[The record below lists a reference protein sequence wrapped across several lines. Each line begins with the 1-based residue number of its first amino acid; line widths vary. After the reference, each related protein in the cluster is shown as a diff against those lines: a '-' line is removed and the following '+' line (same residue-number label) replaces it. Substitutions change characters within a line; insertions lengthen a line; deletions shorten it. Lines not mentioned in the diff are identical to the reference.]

1 VDRFGPHWRAELAIL
16 GVIVFAAGLLAPLR
30 DPDLGMHLAT
40 GQWIVEHGRVPMVEP
55 FAWTRE
61 GAPFYAY
68 SWLLE
73 VASYFAYTGAGTVGL
88 RLLNA
93 MLVLATGVGMF
104 VLGHELRWRP
114 WIVIAM
120 ATLNVAIA
128 SFVAASLRPQVIL
141 FSALPL
147 AWALTHRIL
156 HADRIRW
163 ATVGLFAVCAIV
175 ANVHLFFVLTAV
187 PAFVMVLDRLPD
199 RRRLLALGGATVA
212 GWLASPYALVWPSVF
227 ALYFAP
233 NPMLN
238 YPSPIYELWP
248 GFLLASRVPGLA
260 IMAVGLALLPWALAS
275 APLSARARLGYGVV
289 WLGGLALFA
298 MATRALAI
306 WWLTLLPLAA
316 LALDRVSGPIS
327 PRAILVN
334 KMAMYAAFLLLL
346 ANRAVTGG
354 PDLLRGAS
362 DSRPLQ
368 SGVSRALNPLIG
380 WLECHTKPQTGGRI
394 FTVFNYGSYLTWR
407 LPSYSSS
414 IDGRT
419 IFPDSVAVA
428 ESYYLAGVRGSL
440 HGPWASADLAF
451 LPQQHA
457 TTAVLDTARGWQRA
471 AVSVAEG
478 RPDST
483 GVALWIRAGWWRT
496 AGIGAVPQKP
506 IVIERQTSAA
516 GAVTNRCVQEPHR
529 ADGDL

>member
-1 VDRFGPHWRAELAIL
+1 
-16 GVIVFAAGLLAPLR
+16 
-30 DPDLGMHLAT
+30 
-40 GQWIVEHGRVPMVEP
+40 
-55 FAWTRE
+55 
-61 GAPFYAY
+61 
-68 SWLLE
+68 
-73 VASYFAYTGAGTVGL
+73 VGL
-88 RLLNA
+88 RVLNA
-93 MLVLATGVGMF
+93 LLVLATGASMI
-104 VLGHELRWRP
+104 VLGRELQWRP

-156 HADRIRW
+156 HADRFRW
-163 ATVGLFAVCAIV
+163 PAVGLFAVCAIV

-187 PAFVMVLDRLPD
+187 PAFVMVLERFPE

-212 GWLASPYALVWPSVF
+212 GWLASPYGLVWPSVF

-233 NPMLN
+233 NPMIA
-238 YPSPIYELWP
+238 YPSSIYELWP
-248 GFLLASRVPGLA
+248 GFVLAPRVPGLA
-260 IMAVGLALLPWALAS
+260 IIAAGLALLPWALTT
-275 APLSARARLGYGVV
+275 APLSGRARLGYGVV
-289 WLGGLALFA
+289 WLAGLALFA

-306 WWLTLLPLAA
+306 WWLTLLPLAGQVIG
-316 LALDRVSGPIS
+316 RVSGPVS
-327 PRAILVN
+327 PRAITVN

-354 PDLLRGAS
+354 ADLIRGGAGA
-362 DSRPLQ
+362 RQLQ
-368 SGVSRALNPLIG
+368 SGVSWALDPLLG
-380 WLECHTKPQTGGRI
+380 WLECHTKPQAGGRV

-419 IFPDSVAVA
+419 IFPDSVARA

-471 AVSVAEG
+471 AISVGKG

-483 GVALWIRAGWWRT
+483 GVALWVRADWWRT
-496 AGIGAVPQKP
+496 VGSTAIPPTP
-506 IVIERQTSAA
+506 IVMEMRAQGASGATNLCVPDSAGRTANSEA
-516 GAVTNRCVQEPHR
+516 G
-529 ADGDL
+529 